1 MHCFSVPQCDI
12 DPVML
17 ELFLDILTLLHFIGV
32 AGLSLYGVH
41 RILLMAC
48 WLSHRRRDV
57 ETPAMAEYPRV
68 TVQVPLYNEPRVAE
82 RVIDAVACLDWPSEK
97 LDIQILNDSTDAT
110 RDIVRNRVAYWSGR
124 GVPVKEI
131 RRSHRRGYK
140 AGALRHGMALCNGE
154 FIALFDADFVPASDF
169 LKKILPWFDK
179 EDVGMV
185 QARWGFLNAGATW
198 LTRLQAMLLSPHFGI
213 EHQTRYDRGLFFNF
227 NGTAGVWRRRAI
239 ETAGGWQSDTV
250 TEDLDLSYRAQ
261 IMGWRFR
268 YLDHVSV
275 PSELPVTLSDFRVQQ
290 ERWTKGALQ
299 TAGKILPTLLRSP
312 VSMGVKLE
320 GMAHLLA
327 NLCWVF
333 GLVVTLTLYPV
344 IIHRIHIGIYQI
356 LWVDLPL
363 FLLSSGAILCYY
375 LVYHLISGTRH
386 SLWSIVILPLL
397 SIGLAPCFS
406 LSVFQGLI
414 RKGGEFVRTPKFGH
428 LHSWR
433 KGQGYLQSRG
443 DTLPRLLLNV
453 PLLFYSLLP
462 LPLTWNQGTW
472 AALPFIT
479 LFPMGFLLV
488 IGLDCYA
495 LHHSLRS

>member
-1 MHCFSVPQCDI
+1 MHCFFIPQCDI
-12 DPVML
+12 DPAMS
-17 ELFLDILTLLHFIGV
+17 EFFLDILTLFHFFCV
-32 AGLSLYGVH
+32 AGLSLYGAY
-41 RILLMAC
+41 RIRLLIC

-57 ETPAMAEYPRV
+57 ETPAMAAYPRV

-82 RVIDAVACLDWPSEK
+82 RVIDAVARLDWPGKK

-110 RDIVRNRVAYWSGR
+110 CEIVSNRVAYWAGR
-124 GVPVKEI
+124 GAPIKEI
-131 RRSHRRGYK
+131 RRSDRSGYK
-140 AGALRHGMALCNGE
+140 AGALRNGMALCNGE
-154 FIALFDADFVPASDF
+154 FIALFDADFVPTPDF
-169 LKKILPWFDK
+169 LKKTLPWFDR

-185 QARWGFLNAGATW
+185 QARWGFINAGATW
-198 LTRLQAMLLSPHFGI
+198 LTKLQAMLLSPHFAI

-227 NGTAGVWRRRAI
+227 NGTAGVWRKSAI

-261 IMGWRFR
+261 MMGWRFR

-275 PSELPVTLSDFRVQQ
+275 PSELPVSLSHFRVQQ
-290 ERWTKGALQ
+290 ERWTKGSLQ
-299 TAGKILPTLLRSP
+299 TAGKILPALLRSSAP
-312 VSMGVKLE
+312 LGVKLE

-356 LWVDLPL
+356 LWIDLPL
-363 FLLSSGAILCYY
+363 FLLSSGAILSYY
-375 LVYHLISGTRH
+375 LIYHLISGTRR
-386 SLWSIVILPLL
+386 STWSMAILPLL

-406 LSVFQGLI
+406 LSVFQGLT

-433 KGQGYLQSRG
+433 KGDAHLSSNETSLARMM
-443 DTLPRLLLNV
+443 LNV

-462 LPLTWNQGTW
+462 LPLTWSQGTW
-472 AALPFIT
+472 AALPFIS

-488 IGLDCYA
+488 ISLDCYA
-495 LHHSLRS
+495 LLYSCKS